1 MHTEFKFHPQVTQ
14 IGCYWGQGGHT
25 ELYLI
30 EGEELVLIDTGCANC
45 PADFVLPAL
54 AELGRSPRD
63 VPVIINT
70 HGHFDHAGGNADFV
84 AASGAQVWLS
94 AADAPVA
101 EDLELQFRTYFAQND
116 TLVGREDR
124 LAASKDDL
132 YRQTKPTKVD
142 RLLRE
147 GEVLDLG
154 RGVQLRVVATPGHTV
169 GSLSLFWEREGLLF
183 SGDALP
189 GRGSRPGSF
198 PLLYVP
204 AAYEKTLDTV
214 AGLDARL
221 LCLSHHYRTLSLTT
235 ESVKYGEAGKAYVGE
250 CRQIFRLIA
259 RAVRA
264 AVKEHP
270 GAPFLEVA
278 RAATRSVAAKT
289 TVDIDPDTGL
299 PRWGPTATL
308 YALWQLEHKAESAWR

>member
-1 MHTEFKFHPQVTQ
+1 MHTDFKFHPQVTQ

-30 EGEELVLIDTGCANC
+30 EGEQLVLIDTGCANC
-45 PADFVLPAL
+45 PAEYIAPAL
-54 AELGRSPRD
+54 AEMGRSPRD
-63 VPVIINT
+63 VAVVINT

-84 AASGAQVWLS
+84 AASGAQVWIS

-116 TLVGREDR
+116 VLVGREDR
-124 LAASKDDL
+124 LAAAKDEL
-132 YRQTKPTKVD
+132 YRQTKPSKAD

-169 GSLSLFWEREGLLF
+169 GSLGLFWEREGLLI

-198 PLLYVP
+198 PLLYTPSV
-204 AAYEKTLDTV
+204 YEKTLDTV
-214 AGLDARL
+214 QRL
-221 LCLSHHYRTLSLTT
+221 APRVLCLSHHYRTLSLTT
-235 ESVKYGEAGKAYVGE
+235 ESVKYGEDAKLYVDE

-259 RAVRA
+259 RAARA
-264 AVKEHP
+264 AAKEHP
-270 GAPFLEVA
+270 GAPFLDVA
-278 RAATRSVAAKT
+278 RAATQSVAAKT
-289 TVDIDPDTGL
+289 VVDISPDTGL
-299 PRWGPTATL
+299 PTWGPTATL
-308 YALWQLEHKAESAWR
+308 YALWQLERKAEGAWR